1 MDKRD
6 IEKNVN
12 IMLERYGYSQE
23 HDNYID
29 IVDFVRKLGFSVGSA
44 ELEDNDDG
52 FLIVQ
57 PNGVDGLNDRIIG
70 VNSKRS
76 YEFKRFIIAHEFAH
90 FILHYKGGSAY
101 LHREN
106 KKGKNEEE
114 NEADYYA
121 ANLIMPKNSFL
132 REYNNLKNSGLENN
146 AIGVQLASIYKV
158 PLESALRRISEVID
172 IQAPKAHFG
181 Y

>member
-1 MDKRD
+1 MEKSD
-6 IEKNVN
+6 IEKNAE
-12 IMLERYGYSQE
+12 IMLERYGYSQSS
-23 HDNYID
+23 DNYLD
-29 IVDFVRKLGFSVGSA
+29 IVDFVRKLGFSVGNA
-44 ELEDNDDG
+44 ELEENDDG

-57 PNGVDGLNDRIIG
+57 PNGIDGLNDRIIG

-90 FILHYKGGSAY
+90 FILHYSGGSAY

-114 NEADYYA
+114 NEADFFA
-121 ANLIMPKNSFL
+121 ATLLMPKESFL
-132 REYNNLKNSGLENN
+132 REYNNLKESGLENN

-158 PLESALRRISEVID
+158 PLESALRRISEVVSA
-172 IQAPKAHFG
+172 QV
-181 Y
+181 